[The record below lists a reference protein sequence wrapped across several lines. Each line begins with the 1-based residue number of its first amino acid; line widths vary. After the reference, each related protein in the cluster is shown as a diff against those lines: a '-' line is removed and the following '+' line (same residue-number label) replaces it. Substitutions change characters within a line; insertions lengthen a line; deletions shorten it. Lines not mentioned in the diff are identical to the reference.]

1 MKGVGA
7 TLATVATL
15 STAVLATPTL
25 KPRASASSTGTL
37 PTVTVKG
44 NAFWT
49 SDSDRFYVQG
59 VDYQPGG
66 SSANEDP
73 LVDESTCTRD
83 IKYFKD
89 LGVNTIRV
97 YAVDNAKNHDACMKA
112 LDEAGIYLALDVNNP
127 SYSINRDQPWISYN
141 DKYLQSV
148 FAVIDT
154 FAKYTN
160 TLLFFSGNE
169 VINDDTTTQCAPYV
183 KAVTRDMK
191 AYIQAR
197 GYRSIP
203 VGYSAADVDSNRY
216 EMATYMNC
224 GSDSVRS
231 DFFAFNDYSWCDP
244 STFQESGWQ
253 DKVTQYG
260 NYSIPLFL
268 SEYGCI
274 KNPPREFNDVLALF
288 SDQMSAVYS
297 GGLVYEYSDEA
308 DNPGY
313 GLVTINGDSVTPRS
327 DFNTLKTQL
336 GKTSLPSGDGGYLA
350 DGSASSCPASSSTW
364 DVKNNSLPEMPAPAQ
379 KYLSNGAGSGP
390 GLNGGGSQTAGT
402 QSSGWVSVDANS
414 TVSGSGSSASSS
426 GAAVSNV
433 KIPEM
438 TIAPFVAG
446 MVVLV
451 STMFGAAAIF

>member
-1 MKGVGA
+1 
-7 TLATVATL
+7 LATVATL

-97 YAVDNAKNHDACMKA
+97 YAVDNSKNHDACMKA

-127 SYSINRDQPWISYN
+127 LYSINREDPWVSYN

-183 KAVTRDMK
+183 KAVTRDMR

-224 GSDSVRS
+224 AATLSAATSS
-231 DFFAFNDYSWCDP
+231 P
-244 STFQESGWQ
+244 STTTLGA
-253 DKVTQYG
+253 
-260 NYSIPLFL
+260 IL
-268 SEYGCI
+268 
-274 KNPPREFNDVLALF
+274 PPSR
-288 SDQMSAVYS
+288 S
-297 GGLVYEYSDEA
+297 LV
-308 DNPGY
+308 GR
-313 GLVTINGDSVTPRS
+313 TRS
-327 DFNTLKTQL
+327 SSTATTAFPSSSPSTAASRTLPVSSM
-336 GKTSLPSGDGGYLA
+336 TSLPS
-350 DGSASSCPASSSTW
+350 
-364 DVKNNSLPEMPAPAQ
+364 
-379 KYLSNGAGSGP
+379 
-390 GLNGGGSQTAGT
+390 
-402 QSSGWVSVDANS
+402 SV
-414 TVSGSGSSASSS
+414 TR
-426 GAAVSNV
+426 
-433 KIPEM
+433 
-438 TIAPFVAG
+438 
-446 MVVLV
+446 
-451 STMFGAAAIF
+451 